1 MAVELRKNKR
11 FPSHLPAR
19 IVSVDGQV
27 YQCTV
32 VDYSH
37 SGIRLHWHQAGIEH
51 MPGPLT
57 LEIDLEQSASI
68 LVDFVYQRDD
78 FVGFRIHEPND
89 QLFLEIQEYTH
100 RHGASRSVS
109 DEEAESYRQLMVE
122 ETRMLSEA
130 LPGRWASAFIDET
143 GTFSDR
149 SRTTDEH
156 RQWLEAAESVRNKR
170 HEFMQEFSSRI
181 AAQLQRWCHGEAKKT
196 DEETRSE
203 TIITLSLVHQKDF
216 EDWLRTK
223 VTISHLQ
230 AHLARREF
238 EVKQYFH
245 AVFPGPEIH
254 RFNPLDP
261 LLITEAFRDSI
272 PLLELPRPCREPAFG
287 VFERIALEMLSATYR
302 VILDKVD
309 IPLNF
314 LFRREPANDVASP
327 MAASGSSAVSSAPG
341 HDADCDGKADTDEDS
356 SQSAVEGG
364 HLAQAQPDEPS
375 ADSAAHSEGGSSAV
389 RGEEKTEQINDTP
402 PDNLVIWPGT
412 PKAREQAERSYS
424 SIGQLLSLRPSLHP
438 QSGEADSDGLAGV
451 AASEDG
457 YASDDQSVDGISS
470 QRAPAG
476 LPLASA
482 TEILDVVNRL
492 AKKHD
497 GLPEG
502 VRAVIDKELVGQF
515 MRLPEDTSSAIETLE
530 QITTNLLENEELAE
544 FIRPSIRQISWPLL
558 RLVLSDPAALF
569 NSEHPAR
576 ILITVLGQLGRLTLV
591 GQDQLQLELEKLID
605 PLASSEECD
614 LALFEQLLEQLRYL
628 LDNAERR
635 VKQNTE
641 RVAQAAEGEYQIY
654 RARQNVQNMLG
665 LDTSAKTL
673 PQSVVDWLYEGWQ
686 QILSIHC
693 LREGPDSERF
703 QSAVNLYREI
713 IEVFSPANR
722 GQSKLLQSFI
732 PLAEQARAELDEL
745 NGPLPDH
752 QKWYRSMLTSAGM
765 HLSGG
770 QVPEPVEMKSYT
782 EVVDD
787 TTGAGKGARR
797 VRSLETGDRLQM
809 RDSGQIVSI
818 AWIAE
823 DHSRIACV
831 NHTGMRMHDFRFDEL
846 AKLMEKDD
854 VRRLFEQEESTLDQ
868 SIDSLV
874 QQIYSDLSRQANT
887 DSLTGLINRP
897 HFIHL
902 LTAVMQEHNRNRRPL
917 SLILFDIHQLRVINQ
932 SYGLLTGDEC
942 LKSVA
947 DQLLKQYPGKLCARI
962 SDSSYALL
970 LPDQDLELAE
980 SSARQFLKEVEQ
992 APVKTSGGMDI
1003 HPELCAGVTTLTA
1016 DTSDALDLVEQ
1027 AQSAS
1032 QEALVGTHGAVVRY
1046 QFQHSPRNRYRE
1058 FTDWRE
1064 RMDRALQAD
1073 TLSLILIP
1081 VKAVQLRYK
1090 TLLQYEVVCQ
1100 LPEGEG
1106 GRLPP
1111 DEVRFSNTGGFNQAY
1126 EMDRWMVRRLVG
1138 WMKENPQQA
1147 AGVRRFLIRISGL
1160 CLVDGSLSGY
1170 LRHQLETHDVP
1181 VNKFCF
1187 ELNEAS
1193 IRGDMNSTAE
1203 HMHELRSLGC
1213 QFVLS
1218 DFGTGQAS
1226 YSTLK
1231 ALPVD
1236 LVKID
1241 SNLIQDL
1248 HTSSADYALVKSI
1261 QEIARFMAKKTIAEY
1276 TDNDLAWEILRGIG
1290 VDFSSGSMQSAMLLE
1305 ELEVPQE
1312 S

>member
-19 IVSVDGQV
+19 IVTVDGQA
-27 YQCTV
+27 YNCTV

-37 SGIRLHWHQAGIEH
+37 SGIRLHWHQAGVED

-57 LEIDLEQSASI
+57 LEIDLEEPASI

-78 FVGFRIHEPND
+78 FIGFRIHEPND
-89 QLFLEIQEYTH
+89 QLFLEIREYTH
-100 RHGASRSVS
+100 RHGTTRSVS
-109 DEEAESYRQLMVE
+109 EEEAASYRKLMME
-122 ETRMLSEA
+122 ETRMLSDA
-130 LPGRWASAFIDET
+130 LPARWASAFIDET
-143 GTFSDR
+143 GAFSDR

-156 RQWLEAAESVRNKR
+156 SQWMEAAANVRALRND
-170 HEFMQEFSSRI
+170 FMQEFGNRI
-181 AAQLQRWCHGEAKKT
+181 RAQLERWSNGEAKKT
-196 DEETRSE
+196 EEETRSE

-245 AVFPGPEIH
+245 AVFPGPENN

-272 PLLELPRPCREPAFG
+272 PLLQLPRPCREPAFG

-314 LFRREPANDVASP
+314 LYRHEPANELAAPAV
-327 MAASGSSAVSSAPG
+327 ASGSSASAADAGQETASSDSASTEAEAPSESALASNDDAESVATSSA
-341 HDADCDGKADTDEDS
+341 ADDPETAAES
-356 SQSAVEGG
+356 
-364 HLAQAQPDEPS
+364 
-375 ADSAAHSEGGSSAV
+375 SAAL
-389 RGEEKTEQINDTP
+389 
-402 PDNLVIWPGT
+402 PDNLLFWPGT

-424 SIGQLLSLRPSLHP
+424 SIGQLLSLRPSLSTDSAGTDAEQTP
-438 QSGEADSDGLAGV
+438 VAGGEGDYNADGS
-451 AASEDG
+451 
-457 YASDDQSVDGISS
+457 SVDGGSGS
-470 QRAPAG
+470 RAPAG
-476 LPLASA
+476 LPLASSA
-482 TEILDVVNRL
+482 EILDVVNKL

-502 VRAVIDKELVGQF
+502 VRSVIDKQLVGQF
-515 MRLPEDTSSAIETLE
+515 IRLPEDTSSAIETLE
-530 QITTNLLENEELAE
+530 QITSNLLENPELAE

-558 RLVLSDPAALF
+558 RLVLNDPAALF
-569 NSEHPAR
+569 NAEHPAR

-591 GQDQLQLELEKLID
+591 GQNQLQQELEKLIQ
-605 PLASSEECD
+605 PLTSSEECD

-665 LDTSAKTL
+665 VDTSAKTL

-686 QILSIHC
+686 QILSIHY
-693 LREGPDSERF
+693 LREGADSERF
-703 QSAVNLYREI
+703 RSAVDLYREI
-713 IEVFSPANR
+713 IDVFSPANR

-745 NGPLPDH
+745 NGPLPEH

-809 RDSGQIVSI
+809 RDTGQIVSI

-823 DHSRIACV
+823 DHSRLACV

-846 AKLMEKDD
+846 AKMMEQDE

-887 DSLTGLINRP
+887 DALTGLINRP

-902 LTAVMQEHNRNRRPL
+902 LTAVMQEHHRNRRPL

-942 LKSVA
+942 LKTVA
-947 DQLLKQYPGKLCARI
+947 VQLLRQYPGKLCARI

-980 SSARQFLKEVEQ
+980 SSARQFLKQIEQ
-992 APVKTSGGMDI
+992 SPVKTSGGMDI
-1003 HPELCAGVTTLTA
+1003 HPDLCAGVTSLNA

-1027 AQSAS
+1027 AQSAC
-1032 QEALVGTHGAVVRY
+1032 QEAVVGTSGAVVRY

-1064 RMDRALQAD
+1064 RMDRALQTDA
-1073 TLSLILIP
+1073 LSLLLIP
-1081 VKAVQLRYK
+1081 VKAVQLRHK
-1090 TLLQYEVVCQ
+1090 SMHQYEVVCQ

-1111 DEVRFSNTGGFNQAY
+1111 DEVRFSNTGGFSQAY
-1126 EMDRWMVRRLVG
+1126 EMDRWMVRHLVA
-1138 WMKENPQQA
+1138 WMKDKPQEA

-1160 CLVDGSLSGY
+1160 CLVDGSLSSY
-1170 LRHQLETHDVP
+1170 LRHQLETYDVA

-1193 IRGDMNSTAE
+1193 VRGDMNSTAE

-1241 SNLIQDL
+1241 RNLIQDL

-1290 VDFSSGSMQSAMLLE
+1290 VDFSSGSMQSALPLE
-1305 ELEVPQE
+1305 ELGVQPE